1 MSLAE
6 TRVLLSI
13 KPLASCR
20 PACGWPPPPLI
31 SRADNTC
38 PIVQCSLL
46 SRDDAEAGTPGLAAG
61 WTKVPIV
68 PVIALHQKLLAWKWL
83 AFLLGPCRLK
93 AVQLFPGP
101 CVFQTGC
108 CPFVWL
114 SVSSQMQQF
123 LPLPQPGSV
132 CAGCTETRHVAFVPQ
147 EGCWG
152 SAGLLF
158 PGPGESSLTRCSG
171 SLVAWRP
178 DGNK

>member
-6 TRVLLSI
+6 NRVLLSV

-20 PACGWPPPPLI
+20 PACAWPPPPLI
-31 SRADNTC
+31 SRADNIC

-46 SRDDAEAGTPGLAAG
+46 SQGNAEAGTPGLATG

-83 AFLLGPCRLK
+83 AFLLGSCRLK
-93 AVQLFPGP
+93 AVQLCPGS

-108 CPFVWL
+108 RPFIWL

-123 LPLPQPGSV
+123 LPLPRRVQSV
-132 CAGCTETRHVAFVPQ
+132 QDALRRGTWPSCPRRDVG
-147 EGCWG
+147 
-152 SAGLLF
+152 
-158 PGPGESSLTRCSG
+158 GPLVCSSLVLEKAASRD
-171 SLVAWRP
+171 AQARW
-178 DGNK
+178 